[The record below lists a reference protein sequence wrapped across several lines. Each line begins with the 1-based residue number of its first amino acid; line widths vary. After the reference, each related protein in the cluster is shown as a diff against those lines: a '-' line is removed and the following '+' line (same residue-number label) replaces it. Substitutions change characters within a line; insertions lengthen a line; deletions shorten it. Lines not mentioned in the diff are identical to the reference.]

1 MNEVKKKAIC
11 DQWQQGHA
19 MSVIARS
26 VHKPPATE
34 NAAIFGAKARG
45 ARRDIQWRG
54 RWLALERKDQKNCP
68 AVPRPSIANWVA
80 VAALI
85 DIVPLGPS

>member
-11 DQWQQGHA
+11 DQLQQGHP

>member
-1 MNEVKKKAIC
+1 MNEVKKKAIW
-11 DQWQQGHA
+11 DQWQQGHP

-85 DIVPLGPS
+85 DIVPLEPS

>member
-1 MNEVKKKAIC
+1 MSEAKKKPIW
-11 DQWQQGHA
+11 DQWQQGHP

-54 RWLALERKDQKNCP
+54 RWLALERKDQK
-68 AVPRPSIANWVA
+68 
-80 VAALI
+80 
-85 DIVPLGPS
+85 IVPQSLDHQSRAGSQWRH